1 MEAGAQQESTAWRQ
15 RSGREGKKNNDKMK
29 NNEEGYMS
37 GKKKKKQRL

>member
-15 RSGREGKKNNDKMK
+15 RSGREGKKNNDKM